1 MFGISFG
8 ELLVIGVIGL
18 VVLGPERLPAVART
32 LGRLMR
38 QVQDYTNAFKAELNR
53 ELHNAEILE
62 LEKELKAEGRQL
74 QAEVQAG
81 LGEEFSTV
89 QQRLEDALSEPDPWH
104 AGSAAPKVSEAAD
117 ILPDAAPGA
126 VTAAPPT
133 SRTDPAS

>member
-8 ELLVIGVIGL
+8 ELMVIGVIGL

-89 QQRLEDALSEPDPWH
+89 QQQLE
-104 AGSAAPKVSEAAD
+104 EAAD
-117 ILPDAAPGA
+117 EPDRWHSGSSAPQAEVAADALAPQ
-126 VTAAPPT
+126 APPPAFPSSI
-133 SRTDPAS
+133 SRNDPAT

>member
-18 VVLGPERLPAVART
+18 VVLGPEKLPAVART

-53 ELHNAEILE
+53 ELHNAEILQ

-74 QAEVQAG
+74 HSELQAG
-81 LGEEFSTV
+81 LGEELSDV
-89 QQRLEDALSEPDPWH
+89 QQQMEEAVTEPDRWH
-104 AGSAAPKVSEAAD
+104 SGSAAPKAQA
-117 ILPDAAPGA
+117 LPGDTTPAAPA
-126 VTAAPPT
+126 KPPA
-133 SRTDPAS
+133 SPASPSDPAT

>member
-8 ELLVIGVIGL
+8 ELMVIGVIGL
-18 VVLGPERLPAVART
+18 IVLGPERLPAVART

-74 QAEVQAG
+74 QAEVQNG

-89 QQRLEDALSEPDPWH
+89 QQQLEETTAELDRWHSGSSTPQVEVAPDALAPQ
-104 AGSAAPKVSEAAD
+104 AAPQAIPSS
-117 ILPDAAPGA
+117 
-126 VTAAPPT
+126 T
-133 SRTDPAS
+133 SRNDPAA